1 MVPGIFF
8 VFVFAAGKPAG
19 RLREDTEREEP
30 ASSNEAAA
38 TRPFAAERERMGA
51 MTLKKLDVTD
61 TRRNV
66 IAKAVTETMMEQ
78 PEHMRMIYESVLR
91 AIEAPYGKTL
101 LIPSQASVMARSLER
116 HGDGSY
122 DCISALDQITMTRRA
137 YQAKYPEL
145 IPAF

>member
-1 MVPGIFF
+1 M
-8 VFVFAAGKPAG
+8 AGFQPAG
-19 RLREDTEREEP
+19 RLREETGQRGP
-30 ASSNEAAA
+30 ASSSKAAA
-38 TRPFAAERERMGA
+38 TRPFAADRERMGT

-66 IAKAVTETMMEQ
+66 ITKAVTETMMEQ
-78 PEHMRMIYESVLR
+78 PEHMRMIYESVLC

-101 LIPSQASVMARSLER
+101 LIPSQVSVMARSLER